1 MKFDS
6 TRTHDKNEVNA
17 IFDMVFLILVIQF
30 QRGNVF
36 FSFCNLSCSQIIG
49 VPILSSSACFMANL
63 SLYYYNN
70 KWLLE
75 TKNIDLKKAGLDE
88 NLYHFTDG
96 LRNTNKNLEFDKN
109 YI

>member
-1 MKFDS
+1 
-6 TRTHDKNEVNA
+6 
-17 IFDMVFLILVIQF
+17 
-30 QRGNVF
+30 
-36 FSFCNLSCSQIIG
+36 
-49 VPILSSSACFMANL
+49 MANL
-63 SLYYYNN
+63 SLYYYSN